1 MTTEIVAGK
10 GSFSALMGTTKAFVA
25 AHPIGMAML
34 AGGVIGIVSYKSI
47 SGRLNAKKDKKALA
61 AVQNSEMTQPS

>member
-10 GSFSALMGTTKAFVA
+10 GSFTALMGTTKAFIT

-34 AGGVIGIVSYKSI
+34 AGGVIGIVSYKTI
-47 SGRLNAKKDKKALA
+47 SGRLNAKKERKALA
-61 AVQNSEMTQPS
+61 AAQEAEIAQTA